1 MRVAYKIHKTGTPK
15 IANDR
20 GRLVPAGL
28 WWHGA
33 EWGGTDNALIYD
45 TKTTAQPL
53 PTYGDWEWVEI
64 YLNETT
70 EGNN

>member
-1 MRVAYKIHKTGTPK
+1 MRVAYKIHKTDTPK
-15 IANDR
+15 IANVN
-20 GRLVPAGL
+20 GRLVSAGL

-45 TKTTAQPL
+45 TNTMAQPL

-70 EGNN
+70 DGGN